1 MEHGFIKVG
10 AGTPAIQVADCAH
23 NADSIVSLICE
34 AAEQGVQLLAL
45 PELTLCGYTC
55 GDLLLQDTLLRGVE
69 AALASIAER
78 TQSCDTLVVLG
89 APLRALSKLYNCAV
103 VLHRGK
109 ILGVVPKSHI
119 PNYGE
124 FYEARHFSPA
134 PAENSAINLGGAAVP
149 FGAKLLFSCEG
160 MEDLVVGVEV

>member
-1 MEHGFIKVG
+1 MKLWNMALSRSAQGRLLSRLRTVPTMRILSCRSY
-10 AGTPAIQVADCAH
+10 A
-23 NADSIVSLICE
+23 E

-89 APLRALSKLYNCAV
+89 APPARVEQAL
-103 VLHRGK
+103 
-109 ILGVVPKSHI
+109 
-119 PNYGE
+119 
-124 FYEARHFSPA
+124 
-134 PAENSAINLGGAAVP
+134 
-149 FGAKLLFSCEG
+149 
-160 MEDLVVGVEV
+160 